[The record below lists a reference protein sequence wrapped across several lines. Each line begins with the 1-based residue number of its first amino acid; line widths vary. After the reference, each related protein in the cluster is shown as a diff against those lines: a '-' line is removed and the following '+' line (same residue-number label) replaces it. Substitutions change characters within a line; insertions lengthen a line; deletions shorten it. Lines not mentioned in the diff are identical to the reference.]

1 MLFQLVSGR
10 SIHLESDLVFFI
22 SMDIPRE
29 AQSTNKTPQL
39 DGHDYTFFF
48 AFSSNSTNESVS
60 DISGTGKN
68 TYSFNKEI
76 DIQDTY
82 DNFYED
88 ALKLNK

>member
-1 MLFQLVSGR
+1 
-10 SIHLESDLVFFI
+10 
-22 SMDIPRE
+22 MDMII
-29 AQSTNKTPQL
+29 L
-39 DGHDYTFFF
+39 FFF